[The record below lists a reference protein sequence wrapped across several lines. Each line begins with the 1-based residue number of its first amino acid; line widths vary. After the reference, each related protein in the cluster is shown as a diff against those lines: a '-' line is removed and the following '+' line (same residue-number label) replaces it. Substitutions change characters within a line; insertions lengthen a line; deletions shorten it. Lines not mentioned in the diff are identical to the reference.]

1 MCSSDLLACGTPVIT
16 FATGGSTESL
26 DDTCGFVTK
35 EKSAEGIYD
44 ALLTLKKHPLQREDC
59 LNKGRE
65 YDKNKRFEEYISL
78 YRKIKNA
85 GD

>member
-1 MCSSDLLACGTPVIT
+1 MLAR
-16 FATGGSTESL
+16 SL
-26 DDTCGFVTK
+26 PRYLTISKGCVLFMAKKYLVTK